1 MSLNRVFDIAGS
13 AMAAQSAR
21 LNTTASNLANADSV
35 SGDPNKVYRARQPI
49 FSAEP
54 SFATTLQSES
64 ASVGVRLRG
73 IVESQA
79 PLGQRY
85 APEHPDADENGNV
98 WTSNVSTVEEMV
110 NMLSA
115 SRSYQ
120 SSIEVMS
127 TTKELLMQTLSMGRS

>member
-1 MSLNRVFDIAGS
+1 MSLLKVFDVAGA
-13 AMAAQSAR
+13 AMSTQSAR

-35 SGDPNKVYRARQPI
+35 HGDPNKVYRARQPI
-49 FSAEP
+49 FEATP
-54 SFATTLQSES
+54 SFDNALREES
-64 ASVGVRLRG
+64 SSIGVRLRG

-79 PLGQRY
+79 PLGQRF

-98 WTSNVSTVEEMV
+98 WTSNVNTVEEMV

-120 SSIEVMS
+120 SSIEVMT
-127 TTKELLMQTLSMGRS
+127 TTKDLLIQTLSMGR